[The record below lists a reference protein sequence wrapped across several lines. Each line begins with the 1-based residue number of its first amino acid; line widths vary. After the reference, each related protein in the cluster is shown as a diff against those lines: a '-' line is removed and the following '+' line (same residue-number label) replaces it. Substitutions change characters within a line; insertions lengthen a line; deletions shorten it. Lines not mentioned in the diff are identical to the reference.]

1 MISKGINKTQER
13 IKKNFEDKDFLEL
26 FNKGGIA
33 MLYRIGGQLLGF
45 LLTFVIAYFF
55 GANGLGDYVLAII
68 VLKIF
73 TLISKLGLDTASI
86 RYIAEYSSENSLSSI
101 LDFRKKSIFLI
112 TSISLICSF
121 VMYSSQ
127 SNTFLCHISLPCLKE
142 LEFMLTMVMI

>member
-112 TSISLICSF
+112 TSISIICLSLI
-121 VMYSSQ
+121 
-127 SNTFLCHISLPCLKE
+127 HI
-142 LEFMLTMVMI
+142 